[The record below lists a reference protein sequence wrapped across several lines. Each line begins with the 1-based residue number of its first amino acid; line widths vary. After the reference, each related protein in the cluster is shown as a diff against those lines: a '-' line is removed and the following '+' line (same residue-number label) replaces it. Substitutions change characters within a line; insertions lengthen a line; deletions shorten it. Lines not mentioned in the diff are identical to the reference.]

1 MITYTKI
8 ITTDERCPHCMGSS
22 KRWEKTYHNQ
32 LQHIKCGYCQ
42 DGKQSHNKVEDV
54 TNYVLA
60 IVDQNANYHKKFED
74 QQKLIR
80 ELESKLMLS
89 LDTIEQ
95 LKENHKSRKQ
105 MLDKTREKLRNLTGD
120 GC

>member
-1 MITYTKI
+1 MISYTKI
-8 ITTDERCPHCMGSS
+8 TSTSEVCQHCMGSS

-32 LQHIKCGYCQ
+32 VEHIKCGYCN
-42 DGKQSHNKVEDV
+42 DGMQNHNSIEDV

-60 IVDQNANYHKKFED
+60 IVDQDANYHKRFDD

-80 ELESKLMLS
+80 ELENKLMLS
-89 LDTIEQ
+89 LETIER
-95 LKENHKSRKQ
+95 LKENHKTRKQ
-105 MLDKTREKLRNLTGD
+105 MLDKTREKLRNLSGD